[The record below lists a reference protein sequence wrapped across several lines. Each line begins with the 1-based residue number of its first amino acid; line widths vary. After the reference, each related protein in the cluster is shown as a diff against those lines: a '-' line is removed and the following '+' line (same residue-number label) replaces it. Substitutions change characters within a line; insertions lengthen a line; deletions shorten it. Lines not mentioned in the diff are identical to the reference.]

1 MSPQRDLNKMELHT
15 LDINLDNFDN
25 LNSSVEAVR
34 RILDKFK
41 QDTKIFGYYLMRYNR
56 TELFLGI
63 KIIFDDLE
71 KKKKTLAEIKEKIK
85 EVQGYQN
92 IKQDNSNGEIKDNLP
107 LICSLSME
115 FRNKILDLLKRKP
128 NDNEFLHITHYLAN
142 PLLLNYID
150 EERIKK
156 LR

>member
-15 LDINLDNFDN
+15 LDINLDNFYN

-63 KIIFDDLE
+63 KIIFYDLE

-92 IKQDNSNGEIKDNLP
+92 IKQDNSNGEIKDN
-107 LICSLSME
+107 
-115 FRNKILDLLKRKP
+115 
-128 NDNEFLHITHYLAN
+128 
-142 PLLLNYID
+142 
-150 EERIKK
+150 
-156 LR
+156 